1 MFKKLCQLN
10 TSGHLIHF
18 ELLKRNPSNFLN
30 YNEGF
35 LICENA
41 TINEHFEKR
50 NAVKI
55 FSVNKQKY
63 TVMY

>member
-18 ELLKRNPSNFLN
+18 ELLKRYPSNFLN

-41 TINEHFEKR
+41 TIK
-50 NAVKI
+50 
-55 FSVNKQKY
+55 
-63 TVMY
+63 